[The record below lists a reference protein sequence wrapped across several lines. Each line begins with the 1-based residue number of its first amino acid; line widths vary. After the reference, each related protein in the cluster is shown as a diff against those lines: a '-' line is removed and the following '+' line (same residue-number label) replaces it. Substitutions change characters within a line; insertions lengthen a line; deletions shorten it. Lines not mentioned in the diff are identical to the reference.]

1 MWMFSQVTEGGSGG
15 GGGGLWKEKKHTYN
29 YLFCLY
35 LYLYIWRATFVHAL
49 CCLWFVRTDEGGG
62 SGVTLVLAATEPG
75 VPEPENGLRFSRV
88 KPTLPLPQRTTCTC
102 SLKDAWTAARVCA
115 MGF

>member
-1 MWMFSQVTEGGSGG
+1 MEG
-15 GGGGLWKEKKHTYN
+15 KETHIQLFILFISISV
-29 YLFCLY
+29 YLESY
-35 LYLYIWRATFVHAL
+35 LCTCTVLLMV
-49 CCLWFVRTDEGGG
+49 CTDGRGGGG

-75 VPEPENGLRFSRV
+75 VPEPENGLCFSRV

>member
-1 MWMFSQVTEGGSGG
+1 MDCGRKRNTHTTIYSVYIYICIFGELPLYMHCAAYGLYGRGGGS
-15 GGGGLWKEKKHTYN
+15 
-29 YLFCLY
+29 
-35 LYLYIWRATFVHAL
+35 
-49 CCLWFVRTDEGGG
+49 

-115 MGF
+115 ISF

>member
-1 MWMFSQVTEGGSGG
+1 MEGKGTHIQLFILFISISV
-15 GGGGLWKEKKHTYN
+15 
-29 YLFCLY
+29 YLESY
-35 LYLYIWRATFVHAL
+35 LCTCTVLLMVWTDG
-49 CCLWFVRTDEGGG
+49 RTEGGG

-75 VPEPENGLRFSRV
+75 VPEPENGLRFSKV

-115 MGF
+115 MSF